1 MGRGFGIT
9 ALIFGI
15 ISIPF
20 TVVLG
25 FLQMW
30 IFFEPNLISID
41 IILGWLIPGIA
52 IIFGIIGIIL
62 DSSKGMAIAGL
73 ILGIIGGYY
82 IHQRLSA
89 IEAKLQTISSLNS
102 LPIHLVHRQY
112 PN

>member
-73 ILGIIGGYY
+73 ILGIIGLFLGFLY
-82 IHQRLSA
+82 R
-89 IEAKLQTISSLNS
+89 TFISDWLASIILII
-102 LPIHLVHRQY
+102 P
-112 PN
+112 